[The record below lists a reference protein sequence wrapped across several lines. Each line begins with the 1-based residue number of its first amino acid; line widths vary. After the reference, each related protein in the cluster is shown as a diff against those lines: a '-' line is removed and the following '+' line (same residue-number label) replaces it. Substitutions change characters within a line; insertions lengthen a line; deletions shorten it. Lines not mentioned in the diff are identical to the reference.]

1 MKKMK
6 VKVVFLTALS
16 LIISNSSS
24 AIENKLVHP
33 VLLEKVQQSERDNRQ
48 YEVIELPN
56 KMRVLLVSDSKAV
69 KSLASIALPV
79 GALQDP
85 TAHQGLAH
93 YTEHMVLMGSK
104 KYPEP
109 ASFSLFLNRH
119 AGQYNASTVRYRTS
133 FYFEI
138 ENSAFETALDY
149 LADAIAEPILDPK
162 YADKERNAV
171 NAEMTMGRS
180 EDGLRFGQVDSE
192 TINQNHPSSHFF
204 IGNLETLA
212 DKPNSKLQDALVKF
226 HADYYSANIM
236 VGVLYSNQSI
246 NKLAKLAEKTFG
258 LIPNKNITVPQI
270 DEKAITKESVD
281 KQISMIPAQPKKTL
295 YLQFPMENNLANFA
309 NKSDE
314 FISYLITN
322 SSKNTLSDQLKKQ
335 GLIEGISASFDPIRY
350 GNSGIFSINV
360 SLTDQGLAEKDKVI
374 GAIFNYLQLIQKDG
388 VSDIYYE
395 ELKKV
400 LALKFRYQNIER
412 DMSYVEWLSDQMLAY
427 PVENILNSDY
437 IATHF
442 DKAAVLARLKSL
454 TPDNVRLWVISPD
467 QTTNKIAYSLNVPY
481 QIDNIT
487 QEQKINWKN
496 FAKTYS
502 FSLPTTNPYI
512 PDDFTIVKQDTNPLQ
527 TNEFNKRGNH
537 FHFASQYFND
547 EPKAAIIVSLR
558 NNQAFSDAKSQVSF
572 ELLDYIVSR
581 ELDQLV
587 FQASE
592 AGIELSSSKDN
603 GLMIVASGFNQ
614 HMPDI
619 ITAILDKYRNTNVD
633 ELSLNLAKSWYLQEL
648 DQADHAKSYNLA
660 YKPISALSTY
670 PHYFERD
677 VKRQIIKE
685 INIDDILTYR
695 KSLLTN
701 SVPYM
706 LSLGNISAENSLNLY
721 HSIKKMLS
729 DKAEFTPFKN
739 IEINAPLKAIIT
751 QHATSTDNALIMSY
765 IPINYDRVTGGILSY
780 TLSKIISP
788 WFFEQLRTKE
798 QLGYAVFAVPVNIG
812 QSLGLSF
819 ILQSNQYDPDYLLK
833 RYQHFYPTMLNNL
846 EALSNK
852 DIDEYKKAILD
863 ELTMPPQTLNEEL
876 EYYVSD
882 FLFSRFTFDSRSKKI
897 EKIKKINKKDL
908 IDFYKHSITEQ
919 TGLVLA
925 SQVLG
930 KSSDNTKQPK
940 AINNNDYTSFENAS
954 ALQKL
959 LLEEL
964 NK

>member
-1 MKKMK
+1 
-6 VKVVFLTALS
+6 
-16 LIISNSSS
+16 
-24 AIENKLVHP
+24 
-33 VLLEKVQQSERDNRQ
+33 
-48 YEVIELPN
+48 
-56 KMRVLLVSDSKAV
+56 
-69 KSLASIALPV
+69 
-79 GALQDP
+79 
-85 TAHQGLAH
+85 
-93 YTEHMVLMGSK
+93 
-104 KYPEP
+104 
-109 ASFSLFLNRH
+109 
-119 AGQYNASTVRYRTS
+119 
-133 FYFEI
+133 
-138 ENSAFETALDY
+138 
-149 LADAIAEPILDPK
+149 
-162 YADKERNAV
+162 
-171 NAEMTMGRS
+171 
-180 EDGLRFGQVDSE
+180 
-192 TINQNHPSSHFF
+192 
-204 IGNLETLA
+204 
-212 DKPNSKLQDALVKF
+212 
-226 HADYYSANIM
+226 
-236 VGVLYSNQSI
+236 
-246 NKLAKLAEKTFG
+246 
-258 LIPNKNITVPQI
+258 
-270 DEKAITKESVD
+270 
-281 KQISMIPAQPKKTL
+281 
-295 YLQFPMENNLANFA
+295 
-309 NKSDE
+309 
-314 FISYLITN
+314 
-322 SSKNTLSDQLKKQ
+322 
-335 GLIEGISASFDPIRY
+335 
-350 GNSGIFSINV
+350 
-360 SLTDQGLAEKDKVI
+360 
-374 GAIFNYLQLIQKDG
+374 
-388 VSDIYYE
+388 
-395 ELKKV
+395 
-400 LALKFRYQNIER
+400 
-412 DMSYVEWLSDQMLAY
+412 
-427 PVENILNSDY
+427 
-437 IATHF
+437 
-442 DKAAVLARLKSL
+442 
-454 TPDNVRLWVISPD
+454 
-467 QTTNKIAYSLNVPY
+467 
-481 QIDNIT
+481 
-487 QEQKINWKN
+487 
-496 FAKTYS
+496 
-502 FSLPTTNPYI
+502 
-512 PDDFTIVKQDTNPLQ
+512 
-527 TNEFNKRGNH
+527 
-537 FHFASQYFND
+537 
-547 EPKAAIIVSLR
+547 
-558 NNQAFSDAKSQVSF
+558 
-572 ELLDYIVSR
+572 
-581 ELDQLV
+581 
-587 FQASE
+587 
-592 AGIELSSSKDN
+592 
-603 GLMIVASGFNQ
+603 MIVASGFNQ

-765 IPINYDRVTGGILSY
+765 IPINYDRVTGGMLSY